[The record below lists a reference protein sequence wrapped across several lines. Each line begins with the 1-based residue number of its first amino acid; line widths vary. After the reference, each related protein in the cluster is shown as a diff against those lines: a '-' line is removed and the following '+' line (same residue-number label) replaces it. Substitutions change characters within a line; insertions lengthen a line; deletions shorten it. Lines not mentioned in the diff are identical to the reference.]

1 MTAVTDRNY
10 TLSNVRPWGA
20 DAVDI
25 VIEDGKIAAIRP
37 AGQSAAGGVDGDG
50 LVALPGFINTHS
62 HVDKSWWGKPW
73 VSYSYSERPTVE
85 GWIANERAQ
94 RDKYGI
100 PNASSSAAVLRQF
113 IRNGTT
119 ATRTHIDVDLGVG
132 LRGLECVQAARAE
145 VGDAIQVE
153 TVAFPQDGVLRRPG
167 VMKLLDEAAAAGV
180 DKIGGLDP
188 GTIDGDVE
196 KVLDGLFDI
205 AVNRNVGLD
214 LHLHEFG
221 SLGVYEF
228 RQVMRRT
235 IDAGLQGKV
244 TISHGF
250 VLGTLP
256 AKVQEEIVEKL
267 AEAGVSWTT
276 VAMGGTA
283 PLPWQQMETH
293 GVPLGLGT
301 DGIRDLWSPF
311 GDGDMLRVAHQF
323 ARLHGLRHDDKL
335 VAAVDLATRRGGHF
349 VGRDMHDLTVGARAD
364 IVLVDAE
371 NVPDALV
378 RCPPRRL
385 VISGGRVVA
394 RDGDVLV

>member
-1 MTAVTDRNY
+1 MTDRNY

>member
-1 MTAVTDRNY
+1 MTDRNY
-10 TLSNVRPWGA
+10 TLSNVRPWGG

-85 GWIANERAQ
+85 GWIANERVQ

-100 PNASSSAAVLRQF
+100 PNASSTAAVLRQF

-196 KVLDGLFDI
+196 KLLDGLFDI

-283 PLPWQQMETH
+283 PLPWQQMQTH